1 MKLYVSAIEESNK
14 DTIIG
19 HLENSGT
26 EDLLLHIVQ
35 CWHICAVDEEKRAR
49 YMVLYC

>member
-1 MKLYVSAIEESNK
+1 MKLVVSDIEESSK

-26 EDLLLHIVQ
+26 ADLILHV
-35 CWHICAVDEEKRAR
+35 V
-49 YMVLYC
+49 